1 MQKIS
6 ENDISRYEERIRN
19 ILSSKKATLGF
30 DGFIDSIVKVIRQRS
45 SPSDTYFE
53 SSRDFA
59 QYILEKKNK
68 NFSIEL
74 KEQTL
79 KLGGNMPIMANAL
92 ARLGP
97 QLSCIGALGM
107 PKIHPAFHKLPQNC
121 TLYSIAEP
129 GISTALEFLDNK
141 IMMADMKEVDSV
153 DWSLLKEIIGTKELI
168 ELFSHRDLFC
178 LLNWSEL
185 LFSTSIW
192 KGLLEEVLPFTATTT
207 PPIGFFD
214 LSDCSRRDDKEI
226 AEALSLLKA
235 FSKYWRV
242 TLGLNLNEAD
252 RVYDVLVKNRNQAL
266 DVWEKGQHIY
276 ESLGI
281 QNLVIHCASKAVAWD
296 DQGKHS
302 WSNTLISTPKVLT
315 GAGDNFNAGFCLGLL
330 LGLGGTE
337 CLELAHTVS
346 KYYLLNG
353 ESPTLQQLN
362 TILNRP
368 LLVGEIH

>member
-30 DGFIDSIVKVIRQRS
+30 DGFIDSIVKVIRQKS
-45 SPSDTYFE
+45 SPADTYFE

-68 NFSIEL
+68 NFSLEL

-92 ARLGP
+92 GRLGP
-97 QLSCIGALGM
+97 KLSCIGALGM
-107 PKIHPAFHKLPQNC
+107 PKIHPAFHKLPPNC

-129 GISTALEFLDNK
+129 GISTALEFQDNK

-192 KGLLEEVLPFTATTT
+192 KGLLEEVLPFISKTN

-214 LSDCSRRDDKEI
+214 LSDCSRRDDEDI
-226 AEALSLLKA
+226 AEALNLLKS

-252 RVYDVLVKNRNQAL
+252 KVYDVLFPHRNQAL

-276 ESLGI
+276 DSLGI
-281 QNLVIHCASKAVAWD
+281 QNLVIHCASKATCWD
-296 DQGKHS
+296 DHGKHS
-302 WSNTLISTPKVLT
+302 WSNELISSPKVLT

-330 LGLGGTE
+330 LGLGGSDT
-337 CLELAHTVS
+337 LELAHTVS
-346 KYYLLNG
+346 KYYLLHG
-353 ESPTLQQLN
+353 ESPTLQQLSS
-362 TILNRP
+362 ILNKP
-368 LLVGEIH
+368 LLVGEIQ

>member
-1 MQKIS
+1 MQKNS

-19 ILSSKKATLGF
+19 ILSTKKATLGF
-30 DGFIDSIVKVIRQRS
+30 DGFIDSIVKVILQKS

-53 SSRDFA
+53 TSRDFA
-59 QYILEKKNK
+59 HYILEKKNK

-92 ARLGP
+92 GRLGP
-97 QLSCIGALGM
+97 RLSCIGALGM
-107 PKIHPAFHKLPQNC
+107 PKIHPAFRKLPQNC

-129 GISTALEFLDNK
+129 GISTALEFQDNK
-141 IMMADMKEVDSV
+141 IMMADMKAVDSV
-153 DWSLLKEIIGTKELI
+153 DWNLLKEIIGTKELI

-192 KGLLEEVLPFTATTT
+192 KGLLQEVLPFAATTT

-214 LSDCSRRDDKEI
+214 LSDCSRRDDEEI
-226 AEALSLLKA
+226 AEALKLLKD

-252 RVYDVLVKNRNQAL
+252 KVYDVLFKNRNPAL
-266 DVWEKGQHIY
+266 DVWEKGQQIY
-276 ESLGI
+276 KSLGI
-281 QNLVIHCASKAVAWD
+281 QNLVIHCASKATCWD
-296 DQGKHS
+296 DHGKHS
-302 WSNTLISTPKVLT
+302 SSNELISTPKVLT
-315 GAGDNFNAGFCLGLL
+315 GAGDNFNAGYCLGLL
-330 LGLGGTE
+330 LGLGGTDS
-337 CLELAHTVS
+337 LELAHTVS
-346 KYYLLNG
+346 KYYLLHG
-353 ESPTLQQLN
+353 ESPTLQQLRS
-362 TILNRP
+362 ILNKP